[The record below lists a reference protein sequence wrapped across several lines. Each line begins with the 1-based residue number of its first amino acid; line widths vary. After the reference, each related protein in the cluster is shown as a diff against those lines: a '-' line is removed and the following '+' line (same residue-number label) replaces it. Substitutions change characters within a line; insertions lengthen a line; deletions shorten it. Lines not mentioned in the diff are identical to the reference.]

1 MSLDHRLRDL
11 TERLSTISVNDSLD
25 GFTDLHSLSAAF
37 SNDVWA
43 AVVLERLCSTVSSLF
58 FKGRGARKIKDTKE
72 ICSPISLLENG
83 ASAQE
88 ALSTAEAFGDGD
100 DG

>member
-1 MSLDHRLRDL
+1 MQYGEL
-11 TERLSTISVNDSLD
+11 
-25 GFTDLHSLSAAF
+25 
-37 SNDVWA
+37 
-43 AVVLERLCSTVSSLF
+43 VVLKS
-58 FKGRGARKIKDTKE
+58 GRGARKIKDTKE

-88 ALSTAEAFGDGD
+88 ALSTAEAFGDD